1 MYLADIPK
9 LWVQPT
15 VSLTNG
21 VLPSDKKE
29 LM

>member
-9 LWVQPT
+9 LWVQPP

-21 VLPSDKKE
+21 VLPSDKE